1 MYLSIFYF
9 LSSLN
14 MISLS
19 HFFLMIIHSK
29 TLLHFEFN
37 LLSLYLISLVFPPLF
52 FFFLFFLSLVY
63 FYAIF
68 ILILILILILFYLCS
83 YLYLCSISVFNFY
96 LFYLC
101 RTDVSSPIFLF
112 HLSSLSIPY
121 LPISYRIFIYISNL
135 FYHLTYLYHFFL
147 NLFSES
153 SFLSSAVR

>member
-1 MYLSIFYF
+1 MYLSVFYF

-14 MISLS
+14 IISLS
-19 HFFLMIIHSK
+19 HFCLMIIHSK
-29 TLLHFEFN
+29 TLLHFVFY
-37 LLSLYLISLVFPPLF
+37 LLSLYHICLVFPPL

-63 FYAIF
+63 FYA
-68 ILILILILILFYLCS
+68 ILILILILFYLCS
-83 YLYLCSISVFNFY
+83 YLYLCFISVFNLS

-147 NLFSES
+147 IFSLNL
-153 SFLSSAVR
+153 LSYLQR